1 MTPLRVAF
9 YLRVSTGE
17 QATANQLQELE
28 AVAQARGW
36 VIAGIYED
44 HGVSGAKGRIQR
56 PQLDRL
62 LKDAVR
68 GRYDLLAAW
77 AVDRLGRS
85 LQDLVATLGDLQAAG
100 VGLYLHRQAVDT
112 STPSGRAMFGMLGVF
127 AEFERAMIVE
137 RVRAGLERARR
148 AGKVLGRPRIEVDQG
163 QLQAALQ
170 AGSSIRQ
177 TAALL
182 GITPSKVQRLLRES
196 MAAQSGSGIS
206 VTGEVLGL
214 DPA

>member
-1 MTPLRVAF
+1 MTSLRVAF
-9 YLRVSTGE
+9 YLRVSTSE
-17 QATANQLQELE
+17 QCTANQRLELE

-36 VIAGIYED
+36 TVVGIYED
-44 HGVSGAKGRIQR
+44 HGVSGAKGRQQR

-112 STPSGRAMFGMLGVF
+112 STPSGRAMFGMLSVF
-127 AEFERAMIVE
+127 AEFERAMIQE
-137 RVRAGLERARR
+137 RVRAGLERARK
-148 AGKVLGRPRIEVDQG
+148 AGKASGRPRIEVDQD

-182 GITPSKVQRLLRES
+182 GVTPSKVQRMMRES
-196 MAAQSGSGIS
+196 GVARGVS
-206 VTGEVLGL
+206 VAGNVSGL

>member
-1 MTPLRVAF
+1 MTSLRVAF

-17 QATANQLQELE
+17 QTTVNQRLELE

-36 VIAGIYED
+36 VVAGIYED
-44 HGVSGAKGRIQR
+44 HGVSGSKGRQQR

-68 GRYDLLAAW
+68 GRFDLLAAW

-85 LQDLVATLGDLQAAG
+85 LQDLVATLADLQAAG

-127 AEFERAMIVE
+127 AEFERAMIQE
-137 RVRAGLERARR
+137 RVRAGLERARKAGRSWGDPGSRSTRSRSRRPSR
-148 AGKVLGRPRIEVDQG
+148 AGLSVRK
-163 QLQAALQ
+163 
-170 AGSSIRQ
+170 

-182 GITPSKVQRLLRES
+182 GITPSKVQRLQRERLLRDQTMSTSVGSS
-196 MAAQSGSGIS
+196 M
-206 VTGEVLGL
+206 VL
-214 DPA
+214 PWS